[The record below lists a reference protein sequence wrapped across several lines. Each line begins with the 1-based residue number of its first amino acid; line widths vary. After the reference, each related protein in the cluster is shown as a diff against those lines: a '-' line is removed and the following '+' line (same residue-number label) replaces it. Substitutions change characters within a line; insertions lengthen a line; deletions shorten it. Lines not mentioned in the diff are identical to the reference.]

1 MFPILIHKIIEMNAL
16 KSGKVGGSLRLHRIF
31 YGGFVL
37 LALWHVLFSR
47 DFGDAAM
54 VMGIAL
60 IFDPFDQSVRWND
73 RPVYQR
79 VWLFLHLGLGL
90 SFLLKSIFF

>member
-1 MFPILIHKIIEMNAL
+1 MFRILIQKIIEMNAL
-16 KSGKVGGSLRLHRIF
+16 KSGKVGGSVLLHRIF

-37 LALWHVLFSR
+37 LSLWHALFSR

-54 VMGIAL
+54 TMGIAL

-73 RPVYQR
+73 RPAYQR
-79 VWLFLHLGLGL
+79 LWLIVHLGVGLG
-90 SFLLKSIFF
+90 FLVKSLFF